1 MTRKSGTGQ
10 ASVRE
15 RNGRF
20 VKAYIAHGENATEAY
35 LSIKPHVARTTA
47 GVEGHRLLKLPQIQ
61 KAIAASRAA
70 LRAKFALTTD
80 RVVQEQARI
89 IYFNPKNLLDDKG
102 KALPLHQVGDD
113 TAAALSVVEFNETE
127 VRGKGKDKVT
137 IHRKVKHRPY
147 NKVSALNMANKILR
161 IYDKPPPP
169 PPEAIDQPAE
179 VDRSDLARRL
189 AFVLAEEA
197 HTTEKKAAPAKPATK
212 KKISVPA

>member
-1 MTRKSGTGQ
+1 MTKKNGTGK

-20 VKAYIAHGENATEAY
+20 VAAYIASGENATEAY
-35 LSIKPHVARTTA
+35 LAIKPHVARNTA
-47 GVEGHRLLKLPQIQ
+47 GAEGHKLLKLPEIH
-61 KAIAASRAA
+61 KAIEIERAK

-89 IYFNPKNLLDDKG
+89 LYFNPKNLLDQYG
-102 KALPLHQVGDD
+102 KALPLHKVGDD
-113 TAAALSVVEFNETE
+113 TAAALSMIEIHETE

-137 IHRKVKHRPY
+137 VHRKMKHRPY

-169 PPEAIDQPAE
+169 PPDELGEQRLQDPKE
-179 VDRSDLARRL
+179 TARRM
-189 AFVLAEEA
+189 AFLLRQGEEA
-197 HTTEKKAAPAKPATK
+197 TKRSKPQPPSKARKKLPVAA
-212 KKISVPA
+212 